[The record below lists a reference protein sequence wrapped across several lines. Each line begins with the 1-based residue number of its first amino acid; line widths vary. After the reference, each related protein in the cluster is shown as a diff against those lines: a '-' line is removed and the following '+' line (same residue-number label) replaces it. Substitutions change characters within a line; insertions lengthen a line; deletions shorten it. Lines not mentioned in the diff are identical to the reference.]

1 MDEMKLTMNG
11 SVNIRQTDLQKDVEY
26 KFPTYAKTRKVSYF
40 KRDEL
45 WTVIW
50 QATEPYQERVTL
62 TAYLDQG
69 SNPTAD
75 GDGMSINGHRVKIN
89 FLFREKGKQ

>member
-1 MDEMKLTMNG
+1 MDEMKLTING
-11 SVNIRQTDLQKDVEY
+11 SVDIRQIDLQKDVEY

-40 KRDEL
+40 KQGEL
-45 WTVIW
+45 WMVIW
-50 QATEPYQERVTL
+50 QATEPYQEKITL
-62 TAYLDQG
+62 KAYLDQG

-89 FLFREKGKQ
+89 FLFREKGEQ